1 MPVVVGIVINT
12 GLGALIAYMR
22 IPSIVATLGMLS
34 ILKGGLIS
42 LTGGTWISGMP
53 PEFFIAQA
61 RLFGIPAPVYFMV
74 ILTVIVAFWM
84 RYSATGRSIYAVG
97 GNAEAARA
105 SGLSPERTCVLVFA
119 LHGLFAGIAAL
130 LFATQLQVIQ
140 STVPPN
146 LELTVI
152 TAAVIGGVSI
162 LGGTG
167 TVIGS
172 TLAAILFACIGSALI
187 FLNVSA
193 YWLRAVLGLLIL
205 ATVLADMAR
214 RQRRSRSM
222 SAYLRSLLLRHETI
236 LGLLLIATLMILS
249 LQSDRFFTAD
259 NLLNQGRLM
268 AEVGLVALAMTFV
281 IVTGG
286 IDLSVGS
293 ILGLVA
299 ILLGVFWQNLGIPL
313 PLAMILGI
321 LVGGV
326 AGLFNGLII
335 TRFGV
340 PPLIATL
347 ATLALYRGLAEGIS
361 QARSVRGYPDWFFML
376 GQGEF
381 LGVPVQLWIFA
392 ILAGAAAVVLGL
404 STFGRSTYAIGSNAI
419 ASRFSGLRVDRTL
432 LFIYTA
438 SGMVAGLAAVIFVS
452 RVSTTRSDMGTGLEL
467 DVITAVV
474 LGGTSIFGGR
484 GTIIGTLLGLVLMQA
499 LKNGLALAG
508 VKGDG
513 TIVVIGAVLIG
524 TILLSNIFRKD
535 ADG

>member
-1 MPVVVGIVINT
+1 
-12 GLGALIAYMR
+12 
-22 IPSIVATLGMLS
+22 
-34 ILKGGLIS
+34 
-42 LTGGTWISGMP
+42 
-53 PEFFIAQA
+53 
-61 RLFGIPAPVYFMV
+61 
-74 ILTVIVAFWM
+74 
-84 RYSATGRSIYAVG
+84 
-97 GNAEAARA
+97 
-105 SGLSPERTCVLVFA
+105 
-119 LHGLFAGIAAL
+119 
-130 LFATQLQVIQ
+130 
-140 STVPPN
+140 
-146 LELTVI
+146 
-152 TAAVIGGVSI
+152 
-162 LGGTG
+162 
-167 TVIGS
+167 
-172 TLAAILFACIGSALI
+172 
-187 FLNVSA
+187 
-193 YWLRAVLGLLIL
+193 
-205 ATVLADMAR
+205 
-214 RQRRSRSM
+214 M
-222 SAYLRSLLLRHETI
+222 SAALRSLLLRHEAI
-236 LGLLLIATLMILS
+236 LGALLILALVILAF
-249 LQSDRFFTAD
+249 QSDRFFTTD

-299 ILLGVFWQNLGIPL
+299 ILLGVFWQKLGIPL

-326 AGLFNGLII
+326 AGLVNGLII

-361 QARSVRGYPDWFFML
+361 QARSVRGYPEWFFTL
-376 GQGEF
+376 GQGEV
-381 LGVPVQLWIFA
+381 LGVPTQLWVFA
-392 ILAGAAAVVLGL
+392 ILALVAAIILGL
-404 STFGRSTYAIGSNAI
+404 STFGRATYAIGSNAI
-419 ASRFSGLRVDRTL
+419 ASRFSGLSVDRSL
-432 LFIYTA
+432 LLIYTA
-438 SGMVAGLAAVIFVS
+438 SGLVAGLAAVIFVS

-484 GTIIGTLLGLVLMQA
+484 GTIIGTLLGLALMQA

-524 TILLSNIFRKD
+524 TILISNMFSKD